1 MFRYTVLAALCAAAS
16 SASAGEL
23 TALQGGTV
31 DLGSFH
37 GVVYYTMA
45 DDGYRVVT
53 TMAAGEES
61 SPIRFVATLT
71 EGQALVISVPGELE
85 GASQALEISCIEGK
99 VAVATV
105 ESTKETARL
114 SN

>member
-1 MFRYTVLAALCAAAS
+1 MFRYTFLAALCAAAS

-37 GVVYYTMA
+37 GVVYYT
-45 DDGYRVVT
+45 VVT

-85 GASQALEISCIEGK
+85 GASQALEISCTEGK
-99 VAVATV
+99 VAVATL

>member
-1 MFRYTVLAALCAAAS
+1 MFRYTVLAALCAVAS

-37 GVVYYTMA
+37 GVVYYTQA

-53 TMAAGEES
+53 TMTAGEQS
-61 SPIRFVATLT
+61 SPVRFVATLT
-71 EGQALVISVPGELE
+71 EGQAFVISVPGESE
-85 GASQALEISCIEGK
+85 GLSQALEISRAEGK
-99 VAVATV
+99 LVVAKV
-105 ESTKETARL
+105 ESTQ
-114 SN
+114 